1 MIEEVSTVI
10 FVSLSRFALT
20 LVFREGPRRST
31 ASRFN
36 QTFWYLWLVF
46 GFLLDVV
53 LLLDALLRED
63 PLDDTEALRV
73 PRWTVRVFREVLGL
87 GVARLRTGA
96 GTGSLWTGAGATYL
110 CAGAGA
116 TYLCTGAGATRLGTG
131 TTFVCTAGAATG
143 VGATCLCTGAGAT
156 TFWTGAG
163 AGATGTEAEITT
175 GARRFMGFWIL
186 ATSGSIILSCS
197 SMKKNLENSQE

>member
-73 PRWTVRVFREVLGL
+73 PRLTVRVFREVLGL

-96 GTGSLWTGAGATYL
+96 GTGSLWTGAGATNLCTGVGATYL
-110 CAGAGA
+110 CTGAGA

-143 VGATCLCTGAGAT
+143 VGGTCL
-156 TFWTGAG
+156 
-163 AGATGTEAEITT
+163 
-175 GARRFMGFWIL
+175 
-186 ATSGSIILSCS
+186 
-197 SMKKNLENSQE
+197 

>member
-1 MIEEVSTVI
+1 VSITISV
-10 FVSLSRFALT
+10 FASRFAFT
-20 LVFREGPRRST
+20 LVFREGARRRT
-31 ASRFN
+31 ALRFN
-36 QTFWYLWLVF
+36 QTVWNLDFALEDLLVE
-46 GFLLDVV
+46 LLLLREV
-53 LLLDALLRED
+53 LLLEE

-110 CAGAGA
+110 CTGAGA